1 MEKESVKVLQECI
14 DLQLKKA
21 NDYQNPKSKIKQ
33 ADYYPRGIHT
43 IVDIIWAKILRTRS
57 VLEAQELDPDYAP
70 NFESMED
77 SLKDLINYASFGVA
91 WLRGGIDGQQEDVK
105 TNGALNDETE
115 KITLDNPRNIDA
127 IGEEIEQALKC
138 FDANNTQ

>member
-1 MEKESVKVLQECI
+1 MEEKESVKVLQECI

-21 NDYQNPKSKIKQ
+21 NDYQNPNSKIKQ

-57 VLEAQELDPDYAP
+57 VLEAQELDPNYAP

-91 WLRGGIDGQQEDVK
+91 WLRDGIDGQEPTIEK
-105 TNGALNDETE
+105 TE
-115 KITLDNPRNIDA
+115 KNPAERYYT
-127 IGEEIEQALKC
+127 EKK
-138 FDANNTQ
+138 

>member
-1 MEKESVKVLQECI
+1 MEEKESVKVLQECI
-14 DLQLKKA
+14 DLQCKKA
-21 NDYQNPKSKIKQ
+21 NDYQNPNSKIKQ

-57 VLEAQELDPDYAP
+57 VLEAQELDPDYSP

-91 WLRGGIDGQQEDVK
+91 WLRNGIDGQQPSTETT
-105 TNGALNDETE
+105 TNEGNPAERYYTE
-115 KITLDNPRNIDA
+115 K
-127 IGEEIEQALKC
+127 K
-138 FDANNTQ
+138 